1 LIERRPSF
9 ASLACALAPAAL
21 CAVLG
26 ASCAPNEQ
34 AQTVSFVLAR
44 NAARL
49 SEIEFVVSYAGG
61 KFAATDGQCV
71 VSSAAGPRS
80 FAAAEAQLLE
90 QDRLKTAS
98 RHETDEERVVVRGVV
113 TSSTSPSS
121 STTTLAPTTTT
132 LVLPTTTVAA
142 PTTTLAG
149 NDSCGDR
156 VIDDGEECDD
166 GDVISGD
173 GCDGN
178 CQAEFSFSAIDDEEG
193 ELTIRITNGLG
204 IPAGASLAFCKF
216 QGDIETAEIG
226 ISTLTCSRS
235 TGGGCTPTT
244 DAVVSISITTTTTTT
259 TRSTTTT
266 IAGGDTTTTSSTLP

>member
-1 LIERRPSF
+1 MSERRPSF
-9 ASLACALAPAAL
+9 SLLASVLAPAAV

-49 SEIEFVVSYAGG
+49 SEIEFVVTYAGG

-80 FAAAEAQLLE
+80 FAATEAQLLE
-90 QDRLKTAS
+90 QDRLRTAP
-98 RHETDEERVVVRGVV
+98 RNEEERVVVRGVV

-132 LVLPTTTVAA
+132 LVLPTTTVVA

-149 NDSCGDR
+149 NESCGDR
-156 VIDDGEECDD
+156 VIDEGEECDD
-166 GDVISGD
+166 GDVTSGD

-178 CQAEFSFSAIDDEEG
+178 CQAEFFFSAMDDEEG

-226 ISTLTCSRS
+226 ISTLACSRS
-235 TGGGCTPTT
+235 TGGACTPAT
-244 DAVVSISITTTTTTT
+244 DAVVAISTTTTTTTT

-266 IAGGDTTTTSSTLP
+266 IAGGDTTTTSSTIP